1 MTSLQRNGVH
11 FFQLAFFRCHA
22 RRRPDWSVIEVEV
35 TAGDLCCTF
44 HFEPGTSIEELKTGT
59 ARKLL
64 VVLQGHT
71 EWIQD
76 IIDRN

>member
-1 MTSLQRNGVH
+1 MKLKRGKSLY
-11 FFQLAFFRCHA
+11 FQLSFFNCHA
-22 RRRPDWSVIEVEV
+22 RRRIQWNDVEVEV

-44 HFEPGTSIEELKTGT
+44 YFGAETKVEDLKKAT
-59 ARKLL
+59 ARELL

-76 IIDRN
+76 IIDRS

>member
-1 MTSLQRNGVH
+1 MKLRRGEEF

-22 RRRPDWSVIEVEV
+22 RRRIQWNDIEVEV

-44 HFEPGTSIEELKTGT
+44 LFDSGTDKATLKKET

-64 VVLQGHT
+64 VELQNHV
-71 EWIQD
+71 ECIQD
-76 IIDRN
+76 FIDRS